1 MRRNLQNQSFIGQN
15 LTGTDF
21 SDTDIRG
28 TNFTNA
34 TLLDCKFNNARAGLQ
49 RHWVIV
55 TMVAALFLSALSGVG
70 SVQVGIITL
79 GTLSDRFTQEFTHI
93 PAVIVFG
100 SLAVFLV
107 ATLRLGLVLGLLVLT
122 VTISVAVPIGSMLGP
137 ILAGT
142 GPVALAVAWTMIG
155 TLSCAIASAVVR
167 VVAQSRTLIRAM
179 GIAGYFA
186 SFAAGVGGWIIAQDV
201 TLKGKGAI
209 AKSLDVAGNEP
220 LVAKVAAVAIAIAI
234 VWLGRDAGL
243 KAVALDE
250 KFALVR
256 TIAVALAA
264 IGGTSFRGANLT
276 DADFSGATLKNTDIR
291 DAILTRT
298 RWLGTKQL
306 HYARVGTS
314 YLGDTKLQQLVIT
327 TEGEGK
333 NFDGLNLQGLNLSQ
347 ANLKGASFMGA
358 NLVNTNLKG
367 ADLAKA
373 KLVQTQLA
381 DADLTLASLTG
392 AYIQD
397 WGITTTTKL
406 DGVDCKYIY
415 MRLPTEEDPD
425 PYRKPDNK
433 QEEFAPGEFVD
444 FIAPLIK
451 TLDLYHNQSVDPR
464 AVAVAFK
471 NLVENH
477 PEAQLELLAME
488 KRGKDKFL
496 LKVKTTASADRS
508 RLSQKYF
515 DDYNLLRA
523 LPRNDPRLII
533 SELDEKFR
541 SLETMFLGLPTS
553 LPKKVNNAQYTI
565 NQLADFIEPEKQRL
579 KELLIQLQ
587 TVVETDT
594 ELSVDKRTEVL
605 EQLKIIAEV
614 GMYPQE
620 WPKQQMETAVRIVK
634 GIMVEIPSTARLVVD
649 SQQLLKEI
657 SQTFKFK

>member
-1 MRRNLQNQSFIGQN
+1 MRQNLPSKSYIGQD
-15 LTGTDF
+15 LTGKDF
-21 SDTDIRG
+21 SHTDIRG
-28 TNFTNA
+28 VNFTNA
-34 TLLDCKFNNARAGLQ
+34 TLIDCKFNNVRAGLQ
-49 RHWVIV
+49 RPWVIV
-55 TMVAALFLSALSGVG
+55 TMVAALGLSALSGVG
-70 SVQVGIITL
+70 LAQVGIITL
-79 GTLSDRFTQEFTHI
+79 STLSNRFTQQFTQI

-107 ATLRLGLVLGLLVLT
+107 VTLRLGLVLGLLALT
-122 VTISVAVPIGSMLGP
+122 VTISFAVPIGSMLAP
-137 ILAGT
+137 ILAGM
-142 GPVALAVAWTMIG
+142 GPVGLAVAWTMIG
-155 TLSCAIASAVVR
+155 TLCCAIASGVVR
-167 VVAQSRTLIRAM
+167 IVVQSRTLIRAM
-179 GIAGYFA
+179 EIASYFA
-186 SFAAGVGGWIIAQDV
+186 SLAAGVGGWVIAQNV
-201 TLKGKGAI
+201 TLKNEGAV
-209 AKSLDVAGNEP
+209 AKSLDVAGNES

-234 VWLGRDAGL
+234 VLLGRYAGL
-243 KAVALDE
+243 KAVAADE

-256 TIAVALAA
+256 IIAVALAA
-264 IGGTSFRGANLT
+264 TGGTSFRSANLT

-291 DAILTRT
+291 KANITRT

-306 HYARVGTS
+306 NYARVGIS
-314 YLGDTKLQQLVIT
+314 YLGNTKLRQLVT
-327 TEGEGK
+327 TAEGEGE
-333 NFDGLNLQGLNLSQ
+333 NFDELNLQGLNLSQ
-347 ANLKGASFMGA
+347 TNLKGASFIGTNLVSA
-358 NLVNTNLKG
+358 NLQG

-381 DADLTLASLTG
+381 KADLTLACLTG
-392 AYIQD
+392 AFIQG

-406 DGVDCKYIY
+406 DGIDCKYIY
-415 MRLPTEEDPD
+415 MRLPTEDDPD

-451 TLDLYHNQSVDPR
+451 TLDLYHNQRVDPR

-471 NLVENH
+471 HLVENN
-477 PEAQLELLAME
+477 PDAELELLAME

-508 RLSQKYF
+508 QLNQEYF
-515 DDYNLLRA
+515 DDYNQLRT
-523 LPRNDPRLII
+523 LPRNHPRLLI

-553 LPKKVNNAQYTI
+553 LPKQLNNAQYTI
-565 NQLADFIEPEKQRL
+565 SQLADFIEPEKQRL

-587 TVVETDT
+587 AVAETDM

-605 EQLKIIAEV
+605 EQLKVIAEV

-634 GIMVEIPSTARLVVD
+634 GIMVEIPSTARLVVEGKKM
-649 SQQLLKEI
+649 LKEI
-657 SQTFKFK
+657 SQIFDLE

>member
-1 MRRNLQNQSFIGQN
+1 MRRNLQGQSFIGQD

-21 SDTDIRG
+21 SNTDIRG
-28 TNFTNA
+28 ANFTNA
-34 TLLDCKFNNARAGLQ
+34 TLRDCKFNNARAGLQ
-49 RHWVIV
+49 HHWVIG
-55 TMVAALFLSALSGVG
+55 TMGVALFLSALSGVG

-79 GTLSDRFTQEFTHI
+79 STLSDRFSQEFSHI

-100 SLAVFLV
+100 SLVVFLV
-107 ATLRLGLVLGLLVLT
+107 ATLRLGLVLGLLALT
-122 VTISVAVPIGSMLGP
+122 VTISVAVPIGSTLGP

-142 GPVALAVAWTMIG
+142 GPVALAVAWTIIG

-167 VVAQSRTLIRAM
+167 IVAQNKTLIRIM

-186 SFAAGVGGWIIAQDV
+186 SFAAGVGGWLIAQDV
-201 TLKGKGAI
+201 TLKGQGAI

-220 LVAKVAAVAIAIAI
+220 LVAKVAAIAIAIAM
-234 VWLGRDAGL
+234 VLLGRYAGL
-243 KAVALDE
+243 KAVAVDE

-276 DADFSGATLKNTDIR
+276 DTDFSGAILKNTDIR
-291 DAILTRT
+291 KANLTRT

-306 HYARVGTS
+306 DYARLGIS
-314 YLGDTKLQQLVIT
+314 YLGDPKLRQLVIT
-327 TEGEGK
+327 AEGEGK
-333 NFDGLNLQGLNLSQ
+333 NFDGSNLQGLNLSQ
-347 ANLKGASFMGA
+347 ANLKGASFTGA
-358 NLVNTNLKG
+358 NLVSANLQG

-381 DADLTLASLTG
+381 DADLTLACLTG

-406 DGVDCKYIY
+406 DGVDCKYVY
-415 MRLPTEEDPD
+415 MRLPTEDDPD

-433 QEEFAPGEFVD
+433 HEEFAPGEFVD

-471 NLVENH
+471 HLVEKN
-477 PEAQLELLAME
+477 PEASLEILAME

-496 LKVKTTASADRS
+496 LKVKTTRSAERS
-508 RLSQKYF
+508 RLSQEYF
-515 DDYNLLRA
+515 NDYNQLRS
-523 LPRNDPRLII
+523 LPRNDPRLLI

-553 LPKKVNNAQYTI
+553 LPKQANNARYTI
-565 NQLADFIEPEKQRL
+565 SQLADFIEPEKQRL

-587 TVVETDT
+587 AVVETDT
-594 ELSVDKRTEVL
+594 ELSSIKRTEVL
-605 EQLKIIAEV
+605 EQLNVIAEV
-614 GMYPQE
+614 GMYPQD
-620 WPKQQMETAVRIVK
+620 WPKQQMETAIRIVK
-634 GIMVEIPSTARLVVD
+634 GIMVEIPQEAKLVVKGK
-649 SQQLLKEI
+649 QILKEI
-657 SQTFKFK
+657 SQIFDLD